1 MKDETSKDNQQEK
14 EQMLKRIAW
23 LERKIERLQ
32 ESQLRREKL
41 DDINRHLLNNALTE
55 LESAREK
62 SESASKAKTEFLTN
76 MSHEIRTPLNI
87 IMGLGELL
95 EETTLDDRQQQFV
108 RNLRGAG
115 RHLLEIIDSI
125 LEFSR
130 IEKGDVELKMRPFNL
145 RRLIHNLTDMLQTLA
160 IKKGLR
166 FKLEWEGDVGQI
178 YLGDKGKI
186 KQVLLNLLGNAIK
199 FTENGQVKLL
209 VRQEEGADGLV
220 FEISDTGIGI
230 SDKER
235 SAVFERFN
243 QARTT
248 LSRKQGGVG
257 LGLAIVRILVEA
269 MGGSISM
276 DSRVGQGTVFTLH
289 IPLVTTP
296 DDADMA
302 SGTLLGQPLP
312 DLSDLRLLVVD
323 DMAGNR
329 EVVQYYLEG
338 LPLYAEYADSGR
350 GAIEK
355 CMRGGFNLILL
366 DISMPEVDGITAIRE
381 IREIERQKGSAPS
394 RIVAMTAH
402 AFQEI
407 KESLLDEGFD
417 EILTKP
423 FSRTDLL
430 VVLAG
435 VMNEESVAG
444 IDRVTLVSP
453 ADVSWQDVEVPD
465 SLVTLIPKFL
475 EIMLCE
481 HEKIGEVIR
490 SENYPTIV
498 ELSHA
503 SKGVA
508 GMYGFTPVMKMFA
521 GLEQAGAERDHLRCC
536 EMWDDLAIVISDL
549 ADTCPVTDI

>member
-1 MKDETSKDNQQEK
+1 MKDESAKSNQQGK
-14 EQMLKRIAW
+14 EQLLKRVAW

-62 SESASKAKTEFLTN
+62 SEAASKAKTEFLTN

-95 EETTLDDRQQQFV
+95 EETELDERQQQFV

-130 IEKGDVELKMRPFNL
+130 IEKGDVELVVRPFNL
-145 RRLIHNLTDMLQTLA
+145 RRLIQNLTDMLQTLA
-160 IKKGLR
+160 TKKGLR

-178 YLGDKGKI
+178 YQGDKGKI

-199 FTENGQVKLL
+199 FTEKGQVKLL
-209 VRQEEGADGLV
+209 VRQEQGAGGLV
-220 FEISDTGIGI
+220 FQISDTGIGI

-235 SAVFERFN
+235 SAVFERFS

-296 DDADMA
+296 DGADMT
-302 SGTLLGQPLP
+302 SGTLLGKPLP

-338 LPLYAEYADSGR
+338 LPLHAEYADSGR

-355 CMRGGFNLILL
+355 CMRHGFDLILL

-381 IREIERQKGSAPS
+381 IREIERQKGTPPS

-435 VMNEESVAG
+435 VINEVPVAG
-444 IDRVTLVSP
+444 LEREVVVSP

-490 SENYPTIV
+490 SVNYLSIV

-503 SKGVA
+503 NKGVA

-521 GLEQAGAERDHLRCC
+521 ALEQAGTERDHLRCC
-536 EMWDDLAIVISDL
+536 EMWDDLASVISDL
-549 ADTCPVTDI
+549 ADTCPVTDM